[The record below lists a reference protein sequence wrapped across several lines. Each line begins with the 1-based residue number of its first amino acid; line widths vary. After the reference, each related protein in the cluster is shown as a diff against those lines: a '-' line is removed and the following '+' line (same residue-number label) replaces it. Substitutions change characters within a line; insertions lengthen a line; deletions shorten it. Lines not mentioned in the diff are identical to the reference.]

1 MISEWFS
8 DEELI
13 SQFRMHFN
21 ESERDN
27 IDFKALLG
35 QLEVIDEDTREVK
48 IKDRTFRF
56 SMEFCNVEEVLE

>member
-8 DEELI
+8 DDELI

-35 QLEVIDEDTREVK
+35 QLKVIDEDTREVK

-56 SMEFCNVEEVLE
+56 SMEFCDVQEVLE